1 MMSFKGTM
9 SLYQSSRA
17 VVNLAG
23 GRLFCTFLGIDI
35 NIYSNHGD

>member
-17 VVNLAG
+17 AVNLAG
-23 GRLFCTFLGIDI
+23 GRLFCTFLGI